1 LWPEKWIV
9 WLGSTRHWKKW
20 HNADVTS
27 QNAKRKTQS
36 LKAPLTALCLLF
48 SLLAAPVFAATDTAT
63 ADAIVQDASLKKE
76 VDDLNGQVQD
86 KQNTVKDLDAVIAK
100 YKDRI
105 NQQTAAQDSLQNALA
120 LLDNQ
125 VKEKE
130 LSVEQTKAQ
139 IDLANLELQRVRTQ
153 MTIVEQQLSTRQ
165 AALGGI
171 MLELQ
176 DAGSV
181 GNLEAFIAR
190 PSLSDFFSRVD
201 ELKRVEG
208 DLTDAT
214 NDVKAARAD
223 LETKQHELEQYR
235 VALQDQTTALQGEQD
250 QLEEERSA
258 KVSLLAETAQQ
269 EGQYQRILYE
279 LRQQTQSESNDIADL
294 ESKLKD
300 KLDSI
305 DAALARGDI
314 LLNWPIHVNRI
325 STYFH
330 DPTYPFR
337 KLFEHPGVDLPT
349 DVGTPVHAAA
359 GGYVAFTRTGS
370 QYGNYI
376 MIVHPGGVATI
387 YAHLSKFKVQPD
399 TYVERG
405 DLIGLSGGR
414 PGDQGAGL
422 STGPHLHF
430 EVRQDGIPT
439 DPLPFLP
446 SLN

>member
-1 LWPEKWIV
+1 M
-9 WLGSTRHWKKW
+9 
-20 HNADVTS
+20 
-27 QNAKRKTQS
+27 
-36 LKAPLTALCLLF
+36 
-48 SLLAAPVFAATDTAT
+48 LAAPVFAATDTDT
-63 ADAIVQDASLKKE
+63 ADAVVEDASLKKE
-76 VDDLNGQVQD
+76 VDDLNSQVTD
-86 KQNTVKDLDAVIAK
+86 KQNTVKDLQSVIAK

-105 NQQTAAQDSLQNALA
+105 DQQTAAQDSLQNALA
-120 LLDNQ
+120 LLDNR

-130 LSVEQTKAQ
+130 LTIEQTHAQ

-153 MTIVEQQLSTRQ
+153 MTLVQQQLETRQ
-165 AALGGI
+165 LALGGI
-171 MLELQ
+171 ILELQ

-181 GNLEAFIAR
+181 GDLESFIAR

-208 DLTDAT
+208 DLSDAT
-214 NDVKAARAD
+214 DDVKAARAD
-223 LETKQHELEQYR
+223 LESKQHELEQYR
-235 VALQDQTTALQGEQD
+235 TALQDQTSALQNEQD
-250 QLEEERSA
+250 QLEEERAA

-305 DAALARGDI
+305 DAALARGDV
-314 LLNWPIHVNRI
+314 LLNWPIKVNRI

-349 DVGTPVHAAA
+349 SVGTPVHAAA

-387 YAHLSKFKVQPD
+387 YAHLSKFGVKPD

-405 DLIGLSGGR
+405 DVIGFSGGR

-430 EVRQDGIPT
+430 EVRQDGIPV

-446 SLN
+446 SLE

>member
-1 LWPEKWIV
+1 MNSRPLKLAAA
-9 WLGSTRHWKKW
+9 LGVCFT
-20 HNADVTS
+20 
-27 QNAKRKTQS
+27 
-36 LKAPLTALCLLF
+36 LLG
-48 SLLAAPVFAATDTAT
+48 APVFAATDTSSADEDVQNAT
-63 ADAIVQDASLKKE
+63 LKKE
-76 VDDLNGQVQD
+76 VDDLNAQVKD
-86 KQNTVKDLDAVIAK
+86 KQGTVKDLEAVIAK

-105 NQQTAAQDSLQNALA
+105 AQQGAAQDSLQNALA
-120 LLDNQ
+120 LLDNEI
-125 VKEKE
+125 KEKE
-130 LSVEQTKAQ
+130 LSVEQAKAQ
-139 IDLANLELQRVRTQ
+139 IDIANLELQRVGAQIALTQ
-153 MTIVEQQLSTRQ
+153 QQLENRQ
-165 AALGGI
+165 EALGGI
-171 MLELQ
+171 LLELQ

-181 GNLEAFIAR
+181 GDLEAFIAR

-208 DLTDAT
+208 DLSDAT
-214 NDVKAARAD
+214 DDVKAAKSD
-223 LETKQHELEQYR
+223 LEEKQQDVEKYR
-235 VALQDQTTALQGEQD
+235 SALQQQTIALQGQQD
-250 QLEEERSA
+250 QLEEERAA

-269 EGQYQRILYE
+269 EGAYQRILYE
-279 LRQQTQSESNDIADL
+279 LRQQSQSEANDIADL

-314 LLNWPIHVNRI
+314 LLNWPISVSRI

-349 DVGTPVHAAA
+349 PVGTPVKAAA

-376 MIVHPGGVATI
+376 MVVHPGGVATI
-387 YAHLSKFKVQPD
+387 YAHLSKFNVRSD
-399 TYVERG
+399 TYVDRG
-405 DLIGLSGGR
+405 QVIGYSGGR

-430 EVRQDGIPT
+430 EVRQDGIPV

-446 SLN
+446 SLH